1 MVRGRKK
8 TSIKWRLAQFLE
20 IRWWQQYLRK
30 KGKEEYLNAKRAYWQ
45 RVLNELNLE
54 IPVGARVL
62 DAGCGPAGIFMV
74 LEQAEVVAIDPLL
87 KAYAEKL
94 PHFVPEDYPW
104 VQFEN
109 IMLEHLSVGEPFD
122 YVFCL
127 NAINHVSDLQR
138 SLAILVEA
146 TKTGQSL
153 ILSIDTH
160 RWRGLKWLFRLLPGD
175 VLHPH
180 QHSLTDYQA
189 LLKQQ
194 DLQIIQK
201 HRLKPGWVFDYWVLV
216 ARKG

>member
-1 MVRGRKK
+1 
-8 TSIKWRLAQFLE
+8 
-20 IRWWQQYLRK
+20 
-30 KGKEEYLNAKRAYWQ
+30 
-45 RVLNELNLE
+45 
-54 IPVGARVL
+54 
-62 DAGCGPAGIFMV
+62 MV